1 MSQITGAGPARIVWG
16 YRTAAELG
24 AWKITIARDGPSGMS
39 RTLVA
44 ELRGDRIDLQAL
56 RQKDPPLAFVV
67 PREGRPAL
75 SWPIIS
81 LHLGLAAVTAELG
94 AKEGSDHGGVTVRSA

>member
-1 MSQITGAGPARIVWG
+1 MSQITGAGPARIAWG

-24 AWKITIARDGPSGMS
+24 AWKITISRDGPSGFS

-44 ELRGDRIDLQAL
+44 ELRGDTIDLQAL
-56 RQKDPPLAFVV
+56 RQTDPPLAFVV

-75 SWPIIS
+75 TWPIVSI
-81 LHLGLAAVTAELG
+81 HIGLAAITAELG
-94 AKEGSDHGGVTVRSA
+94 AKEGSNVVAVRSA